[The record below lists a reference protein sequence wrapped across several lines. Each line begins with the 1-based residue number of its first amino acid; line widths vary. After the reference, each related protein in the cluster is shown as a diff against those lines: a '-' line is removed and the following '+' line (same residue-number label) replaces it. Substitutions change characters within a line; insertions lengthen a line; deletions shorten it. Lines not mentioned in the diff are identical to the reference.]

1 MVIPVNV
8 ELILIV
14 SISGIIAI
22 CIYILYLMDKLLS
35 RIETLEES
43 VNDSLATRKPEDL
56 TELKKTL
63 SSVVEQIGAIN
74 EVLESTGKD
83 IDSINEKLSSSV
95 SGLTMTNGKI
105 DSLEERVFE
114 NRNEMLKIHREFL
127 VITRKLE
134 QIEKETEVIAARQQ
148 ISGEF

>member
-1 MVIPVNV
+1 
-8 ELILIV
+8 
-14 SISGIIAI
+14 
-22 CIYILYLMDKLLS
+22 MDKLLS

-43 VNDSLATRKPEDL
+43 VNNSLATKPEDL

-95 SGLTMTNGKI
+95 SGLATTNGKI